1 MDFPE
6 QVAPSRSLAD
16 PININVKEI
25 TDDYIDALDDPYQ
38 LNDALK
44 LSTKKIKL
52 NDKINLVNHN
62 ILNNMFGFTK
72 VGDDKTFLLPKYF
85 LNTNFKKVSDEN
97 TTQSKGNALGGGRGK
112 RKTRRIKS
120 KRRMTMRKKRR
131 NKK

>member
-6 QVAPSRSLAD
+6 QVAPSRSRAD
-16 PININVKEI
+16 PIYIYVKEI
-25 TDDYIDALDDPYQ
+25 TDDDIDALDDPYQ

-44 LSTKKIKL
+44 LSTKEIKL

-72 VGDDKTFLLPKYF
+72 VGDDKTFLLPKIF
-85 LNTNFKKVSDEN
+85 LKTNFKKLSNDD
-97 TTQSKGNALGGGRGK
+97 TTQSRRTALGKMK
-112 RKTRRIKS
+112 RKN

-131 NKK
+131 GKK